1 MPAAGGVQAAVAQ
14 PPQAAADTVADCLA
28 SRLMLQRTCSG
39 RSGLEQVAARS
50 SAARQLLPS
59 EGTL

>member
-1 MPAAGGVQAAVAQ
+1 MPAAGGVQAAVGQ

-28 SRLMLQRTCSG
+28 SRLMLQHACPG
-39 RSGLEQVAARS
+39 RGGLERVAARS
-50 SAARQLLPS
+50 SAAGQLLPS